1 MADVGISRASD
12 PISWPVIRDR
22 SAYLKKLVRGM
33 DVLDI
38 GCTGRKGSGRLPDH
52 AGTLHHA
59 IRPFCASLT
68 GVDIDAEGVEAMR
81 AAGYR
86 VALGDAASVRLNQA
100 FDVII
105 AAEVIEHLSNPG
117 LALANLKAHLKESGT
132 LVLTTCNPFYY
143 RQQSRILRRGA
154 IQVNASHTCWF
165 DPLTL
170 AHLLQRFGFGVIRGA
185 WLSPHNRW
193 NPMMFMARWRKY
205 WNANF
210 LVEARPAD
218 VCSPP
223 SVSE

>member
-1 MADVGISRASD
+1 MADVGIVRASD
-12 PISWPVIRDR
+12 PGSWPVIGDR
-22 SAYLKKLVRGM
+22 IAYLKKLVSGR

-38 GCTGRKGSGRLPDH
+38 GCTGRKGCGRLPDH
-52 AGTLHHA
+52 AATLHHA
-59 IRPFCASLT
+59 IRPVCASLT
-68 GVDIDAEGVEAMR
+68 GIDIDAGGIEAMR

-86 VALGDAASVRLNQA
+86 VVLGDAASIRLNQA

-105 AAEVIEHLSNPG
+105 AAEVIEHLPNPG

-143 RQQSRILRRGA
+143 RQQSRILRRGT

-170 AHLLQRFGFGVIRGA
+170 ERLLQHSGLCVIRGA
-185 WLSPHNRW
+185 WFSPHQQW
-193 NPMMFMARWRKY
+193 SPMILMARWRKY

-210 LVEARPAD
+210 LVEARPIE
-218 VCSPP
+218 VCSPA
-223 SVSE
+223 SIHE

>member
-1 MADVGISRASD
+1 MADVGISRAPD

-22 SAYLKKLVRGM
+22 IAYLKKLVRGM

-59 IRPFCASLT
+59 IRPVCASLT
-68 GVDIDAEGVEAMR
+68 GIDIDAGGVEAMR
-81 AAGYR
+81 TAGYR
-86 VALGDAASVRLNQA
+86 VVLGDAASVRLNRA

-117 LALANLKAHLKESGT
+117 AALANLRTHLKESGT
-132 LVLTTCNPFYY
+132 LVVTTCNPFYY
-143 RQQSRILRRGA
+143 RQQSRILRHGI
-154 IQVNASHTCWF
+154 IQVNATHTCWF

-170 AHLLQRFGFGVIRGA
+170 ERLLQRSGLSVIRGA
-185 WLSPHNRW
+185 WLSTHKGW
-193 NPMMFMARWRKY
+193 NPMIFMARWRKY

-210 LVEARPAD
+210 LVEARPTE
-218 VCSPP
+218 VRSHT
-223 SVSE
+223 SVSG

>member
-1 MADVGISRASD
+1 
-12 PISWPVIRDR
+12 
-22 SAYLKKLVRGM
+22 M

-59 IRPFCASLT
+59 IRPVCASLT
-68 GVDIDAEGVEAMR
+68 GIDIDAGGVEAMR

-86 VALGDAASVRLNQA
+86 VVLGDAASVRLNQA

-117 LALANLKAHLKESGT
+117 AALANLKTHLKENGT
-132 LVLTTCNPFYY
+132 LVVTTCNPFYY
-143 RQQSRILRRGA
+143 RQQSRILRHGI
-154 IQVNASHTCWF
+154 IQVNATHTCWF

-170 AHLLQRFGFGVIRGA
+170 DRMLQSAGLLVVRGA
-185 WLSPHNRW
+185 WLSPPKRW
-193 NPMMFMARWRKY
+193 NLMIVMARWRKY

-210 LVEARPAD
+210 LVEAKPVEAML
-218 VCSPP
+218 
-223 SVSE
+223 